1 MATSKSKQIGS
12 KDLLLESGTFA
23 KLADGAAVVRYGD
36 TMVLATCVSSAPR
49 EGIDFFPLTIDVEER
64 MYARGKIPGSFFRR
78 EGRPSETAILT
89 ARLIDRP
96 LRPSFRE
103 GYRDEVQVVV
113 TVLSVDMEN
122 QYDIPA
128 MNAASLAVG
137 IAGLPF
143 DGPVGSVR
151 LGLIGSDW
159 VVNPTFQEL
168 EEATFDIVVAG
179 SKNEQGGID
188 ILMIE
193 GEAPDETWPLL
204 AAGEGA
210 TAPTEEIVA
219 QGLERAKEVITEIIG
234 LQEEFLAEVG
244 VKPSDFEPH
253 PLYQQDLW
261 DALESFAKDKVLSA
275 LVSDRK
281 EREANMSAVK
291 DEAKAHVA
299 QTLGEDVF
307 AARASEF
314 SPAWKSLEKKV
325 MRARVIS
332 DGVRLDGRG
341 PKDIRPLAAHVGLL
355 PRAHGSSLFERGD
368 TQVLNVTSLGM
379 LRMNQMIDT
388 LDPEDSKRYIHH
400 YNFPPY
406 STGET
411 GRVGSP
417 RRREI
422 GHGALAER
430 ALIPVVPSEEEFPY
444 TLRLVSDVLSSNGS
458 TSMASVCASTLSLM
472 DAGVPIKA
480 PVGGI
485 AMGMIAEGDTFV
497 TLTDIL
503 GAEDALGD
511 MDFKVAGT
519 REFVTAI
526 QLDMKV
532 SGMPADVLAGALQ
545 QAREARFT
553 ILDVMEAAIPAPRD
567 AVNPIAPRIITIT
580 IPVDKIGEVIGPK
593 GKRINEIIAQT
604 GADIDIQDDGTV
616 FIGSHEG
623 EGADEAARMI
633 DEIANPRP
641 VLQGETYDGT
651 VVKTTTFG
659 AFVNLVPGRDGLV
672 HISKLGKGKRLSSV
686 EEAVREGDKLTV
698 LVEDIDAQGKI
709 SLKPTGPEWEAPE
722 GEGSSGGERR
732 EPREPASRVSPAT
745 GPIVGRVAPD
755 AGSATPTRG
764 PRPKARTI
772 RRRTVGIERTEFS
785 SGLRVVTE
793 RMPGV
798 RSVSLGFW
806 VLAGSRDEPPVISGS
821 SHFLEHLLF
830 KGTKTRSAR
839 EIAEDFDAVGGDV
852 NAFTSKEYTCYYARI
867 LDGDLEMAVDH
878 LSDMFQSS
886 MLRSADLDAER
897 QVILE
902 EINMHEDSPEE
913 VVHDLFTEAL
923 WPNHPLGRPVL
934 GTAETIRAATRDKV
948 HRFYRKHYV
957 PGGLV
962 VAAAGNLRH
971 EELLDMLRASH
982 GHGTDRAVGGPAGM
996 EPPRQR
1002 DRARVLRE
1010 AVGEAA
1016 QDRAGAHL
1024 SRHERA
1030 RAERPGPVPLP
1041 DRERRAGDR
1050 DVLAPVPGDPREARP
1065 RLLGLQ
1071 LSLAV
1076 HRGGAVLLLRGDH
1089 TRPRAGGDRPAPS
1102 RAGRRRGGRSHGRGV
1117 RSREGA
1123 REGVDGAL
1131 ARGPREPDVEDRQVR
1146 DRARRDPHGEPVV

>member
-1 MATSKSKQIGS
+1 MATSMARQIGS

-23 KLADGAAVVRYGD
+23 KLADGAAVARYGD
-36 TMVLATCVSSAPR
+36 TMVLATCVSSNPR

-103 GYRDEVQVVV
+103 GYRDEVQVVI
-113 TVLSVDMEN
+113 TVLSVDMAN
-122 QYDIPA
+122 AYDIPA

-143 DGPVGSVR
+143 DGPVGAVR
-151 LGLIGSDW
+151 LGLIGGEW
-159 VVNPTFQEL
+159 TVNPTFEEL
-168 EEATFDIVVAG
+168 DEATFDIVVAG
-179 SKNEQGGID
+179 SKNDQGGID

-193 GEAPDETWPLL
+193 GEAPDKTWPLL

-210 TAPTEEIVA
+210 TAPTEEVVA
-219 QGLERAKEVITEIIG
+219 QGLERAKEVIAEVIEF
-234 LQEEFLAEVG
+234 QEEFLAAVG

-253 PLYQQDLW
+253 PLYQHDLW
-261 DALESFAKDKVLSA
+261 EALESFAKDKVRSA
-275 LVSDRK
+275 LVPDRK
-281 EREANMSAVK
+281 EREANMSALK
-291 DEAKAHVA
+291 DEAKAHLA
-299 QTLGEDVF
+299 QVLGEDVF
-307 AARASEF
+307 AQRGQEF

-325 MRARVIS
+325 MRERVIS

-341 PKDIRPLAAHVGLL
+341 AKDIRPLSAHVGLL

-368 TQVLNVTSLGM
+368 TQALNVTTLGM

-388 LDPEDSKRYIHH
+388 LDVEDSKRYIHH
-400 YNFPPY
+400 YNFPPF

-444 TLRLVSDVLSSNGS
+444 TLRLVSDVLASNGS

-485 AMGMIAEGDTFV
+485 AMGMIAEDGTYV

-532 SGMPADVLAGALQ
+532 SGMPAEVLAGALE

-553 ILDVMEAAIPAPRD
+553 ILDVMEATIPAPRD
-567 AVNPIAPRIITIT
+567 AVNPNAPRIITIQ

-623 EGADEAARMI
+623 EGADEAAKMI

-641 VLQGETYDGT
+641 VLQGETYEGT

-672 HISKLGKGKRLSSV
+672 HISKLGKGKRLNSV

-709 SLKPTGPEWEAPE
+709 SLKPIGPDWEVPE
-722 GEGSSGGERR
+722 GERSSGGDRPR
-732 EPREPASRVSPAT
+732 EPREP
-745 GPIVGRVAPD
+745 
-755 AGSATPTRG
+755 
-764 PRPKARTI
+764 
-772 RRRTVGIERTEFS
+772 
-785 SGLRVVTE
+785 
-793 RMPGV
+793 
-798 RSVSLGFW
+798 
-806 VLAGSRDEPPVISGS
+806 
-821 SHFLEHLLF
+821 
-830 KGTKTRSAR
+830 
-839 EIAEDFDAVGGDV
+839 
-852 NAFTSKEYTCYYARI
+852 
-867 LDGDLEMAVDH
+867 
-878 LSDMFQSS
+878 
-886 MLRSADLDAER
+886 
-897 QVILE
+897 
-902 EINMHEDSPEE
+902 
-913 VVHDLFTEAL
+913 
-923 WPNHPLGRPVL
+923 
-934 GTAETIRAATRDKV
+934 
-948 HRFYRKHYV
+948 
-957 PGGLV
+957 
-962 VAAAGNLRH
+962 
-971 EELLDMLRASH
+971 
-982 GHGTDRAVGGPAGM
+982 
-996 EPPRQR
+996 
-1002 DRARVLRE
+1002 
-1010 AVGEAA
+1010 
-1016 QDRAGAHL
+1016 
-1024 SRHERA
+1024 
-1030 RAERPGPVPLP
+1030 
-1041 DRERRAGDR
+1041 
-1050 DVLAPVPGDPREARP
+1050 
-1065 RLLGLQ
+1065 
-1071 LSLAV
+1071 
-1076 HRGGAVLLLRGDH
+1076 
-1089 TRPRAGGDRPAPS
+1089 
-1102 RAGRRRGGRSHGRGV
+1102 
-1117 RSREGA
+1117 
-1123 REGVDGAL
+1123 
-1131 ARGPREPDVEDRQVR
+1131 RGPREPR
-1146 DRARRDPHGEPVV
+1146 DREPRESTEPRNGADGGPRRHGRRFRDADKGSSG